1 MLHIIMPNDRP
12 AYTDLIS
19 QMFAHM
25 NSESALYAYQPDE
38 FDAPDAVYCVY
49 VDDRAG
55 IIGSARLLPRPALLA
70 DRIELTKEEKGLWE
84 CNRVFFDLD
93 GDSPLHEDG
102 EAFDQIVQQ
111 FYQGLFEGIK
121 KFAQA
126 SSIKSILFVNPVE
139 EHEDIV
145 YFGQWPFEVES
156 QIEIEVEEGVT
167 DTYAVGGCSFN

>member
-1 MLHIIMPNDRP
+1 
-12 AYTDLIS
+12 
-19 QMFAHM
+19 MFSHM

-70 DRIELTKEEKGLWE
+70 SHIELTKGEKGLWE

-93 GDSPLHEDG
+93 GNSPIHEDG
-102 EAFDQIVQQ
+102 EAFEQVTRQ
-111 FYQGLFEGIK
+111 FYRGVYEGMK
-121 KFAQA
+121 KFAETNG
-126 SSIKSILFVNPVE
+126 IKSILSVNPID

-145 YFGQWPFEVES
+145 YFGEWPFEVES
-156 QIEIEVEEGVT
+156 QIEIEVAEGVT
-167 DTYAVGGCSFN
+167 DTFAVGGCSFN

>member
-1 MLHIIMPNDRP
+1 
-12 AYTDLIS
+12 
-19 QMFAHM
+19 MFAHM

-70 DRIELTKEEKGLWE
+70 SHIELTKGEKGLWE

-93 GDSPLHEDG
+93 GNSPIHEDG
-102 EAFDQIVQQ
+102 EAFEQVTRQ
-111 FYQGLFEGIK
+111 FYRGVYEGMK
-121 KFAQA
+121 KFAEA
-126 SSIKSILFVNPVE
+126 NGIKSILSVNPID

-145 YFGQWPFEVES
+145 YFGEWPFEVES